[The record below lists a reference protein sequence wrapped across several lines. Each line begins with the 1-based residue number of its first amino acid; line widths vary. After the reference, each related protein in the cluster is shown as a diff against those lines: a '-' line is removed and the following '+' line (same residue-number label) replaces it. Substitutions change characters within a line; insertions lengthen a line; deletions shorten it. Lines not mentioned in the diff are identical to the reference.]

1 MYVYERKKRKRI
13 DGITETNN
21 TKVTREKKYHRQI
34 KHEILQQQQQQQ
46 NTNTLLLLKFPFN

>member
-1 MYVYERKKRKRI
+1 MCMKEKKRKRI

-34 KHEILQQQQQQQ
+34 KHEILQQQQ
-46 NTNTLLLLKFPFN
+46 NTNILLLLKFPFN

>member
-1 MYVYERKKRKRI
+1 MYERKKRKRI

-34 KHEILQQQQQQQ
+34 KHEILQQQ